1 MNILKQKTAFCKPK
15 GVGLQL
21 LLQTRAVLVGPISS
35 L

>member
-1 MNILKQKTAFCKPK
+1 MNIIKQKTAFCKPK

-21 LLQTRAVLVGPISS
+21 LLKTKAVLVGPIPS